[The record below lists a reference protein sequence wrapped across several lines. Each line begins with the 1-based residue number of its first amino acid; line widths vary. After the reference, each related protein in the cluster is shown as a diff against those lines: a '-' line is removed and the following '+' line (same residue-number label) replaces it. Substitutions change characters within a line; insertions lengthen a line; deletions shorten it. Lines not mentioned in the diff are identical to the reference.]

1 LAAISPNMTT
11 PAVQVTVNG
20 RTFSAR
26 IGRMRG
32 ETLLGFDKAA
42 REACGVKAGEEIE
55 ATIIADDAPREVE
68 VPEALAQALASEPG
82 ARERFDALVYSHRK
96 EFVRWIT
103 DAKREDT
110 RQRRTT
116 ETLTMLR
123 DDESAADM
131 TSTHRFNEGRNPVRS
146 PRRQRSRFC
155 LRMSEL
161 VSGSQGLAAQLRRSL
176 VRDSGMM
183 GLMQRSGV
191 AIVNPVD
198 VDEVRAWLP
207 G

>member
-82 ARERFDALVYSHRK
+82 ARERFDALAYSHRK

-123 DDESAADM
+123 D
-131 TSTHRFNEGRNPVRS
+131 GRVRS
-146 PRRQRSRFC
+146 
-155 LRMSEL
+155 
-161 VSGSQGLAAQLRRSL
+161 
-176 VRDSGMM
+176 
-183 GLMQRSGV
+183 
-191 AIVNPVD
+191 
-198 VDEVRAWLP
+198 
-207 G
+207 